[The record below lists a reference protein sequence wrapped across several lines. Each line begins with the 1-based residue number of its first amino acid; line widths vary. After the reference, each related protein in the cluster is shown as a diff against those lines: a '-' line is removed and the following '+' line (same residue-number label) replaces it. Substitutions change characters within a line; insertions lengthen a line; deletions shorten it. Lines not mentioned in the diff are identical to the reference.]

1 MNDPTRIGEADI
13 DALEEA
19 GRYDDAVT
27 ALEQFAAASGEDVRW
42 HVAWMHTRARNT
54 DAAAAIWQE
63 LRAERQADP
72 GVAYL
77 EAAALLEDER
87 DEEALPLLAEA
98 LDLGMRVASD
108 ETLMRKVAE
117 ERLAALT
124 RAGVPPEEIDHRA
137 REALARHAPA
147 TPWFG
152 EEAFAEAQAAWGAA
166 FAHAGETYAD
176 YAANLDRALRQST
189 GGVTGRNPVL
199 VAITVPDADA
209 FATAEGWQAV
219 WPVTHDQ
226 VAAAAVRESPDRG
239 VSWPPGRN
247 DVCWCG
253 SGTKYK
259 RCCGR

>member
-1 MNDPTRIGEADI
+1 MSADARIGEADI

-19 GRYDDAVT
+19 GRYDEAVA
-27 ALEQFAAASGEDVRW
+27 ALEKFAASSGEDVRW
-42 HVAWMHTRARNT
+42 HVAWMHTRARNA

-63 LRAERQADP
+63 LRAERQNDP
-72 GVAYL
+72 GVPYL

-87 DEEALPLLAEA
+87 DAEALPLLAEA

-108 ETLMRKVAE
+108 ETLMRKVAD

-124 RAGVPPEEIDHRA
+124 RAGVAPQEIDHRA
-137 REALARHAPA
+137 REALARQAPA
-147 TPWFG
+147 VAWFP
-152 EEAFAEAQAAWGAA
+152 EDAFAEAQTRWGTA

-176 YAANLDRALRQST
+176 YAAGLDRTLRQST

-199 VAITVPDADA
+199 VAISVEEAEA
-209 FATAEGWQAV
+209 FAANEGWQAM

-226 VAAAAVRESPDRG
+226 VAAATVRDDAARG
-239 VSWPPGRN
+239 TPWPPGRN
-247 DVCWCG
+247 DPCWCG
-253 SGTKYK
+253 SGAKYK

>member
-1 MNDPTRIGEADI
+1 MSAENPEAQI

-19 GRYDDAVT
+19 GRYDEAVS
-27 ALEQFAAASGEDVRW
+27 ALEEFAAASGEDVRW

-72 GVAYL
+72 GVPYL
-77 EAAALLEDER
+77 EAAALLEDDR

-108 ETLMRKVAE
+108 ETLMRKVAD

-124 RAGVPPEEIDHRA
+124 RVGVPPEEIDHRA

-147 TPWFG
+147 TPWFAAD
-152 EEAFAEAQAAWGAA
+152 AFAAAQAAWGPA
-166 FAHAGETYAD
+166 FAHAGAAYSD
-176 YAANLDRALRQST
+176 YVAELDRALRQST

-199 VAITVPDADA
+199 VAITVADA
-209 FATAEGWQAV
+209 EAFAAAEGWQAA

-226 VAAAAVRESPDRG
+226 VAAAAVRQDPTLG
-239 VSWPPGRN
+239 IAWPPGRN
-247 DVCWCG
+247 DPCWCG